1 MDQAKNLRAR
11 SFTLSRFALF
21 LLIAVLGVITI
32 ILILPDID
40 LPDTAFH
47 RNTSPLAIRAQSH
60 HAPNANADYVFSGSS
75 FDNEGRCLRAEYEG
89 RTRTQRNDDL
99 DMMQMPLRC

>member
-1 MDQAKNLRAR
+1 MDQAKNLPAR
-11 SFTLSRFALF
+11 SFLLGRSALF

-47 RNTSPLAIRAQSH
+47 RNTSPLAIREQSH
-60 HAPNANADYVFSGSS
+60 HAANSNADYVLIGSS
-75 FDNEGRCLRAEYEG
+75 FDIEGRCLRPEYEG
-89 RTRTQRNDDL
+89 CIVTQRNDDL
-99 DMMQMPLRC
+99 

>member
-11 SFTLSRFALF
+11 SFLLSRSALF

-47 RNTSPLAIRAQSH
+47 RNTSPLAIREQSH
-60 HAPNANADYVFSGSS
+60 HGANSNADYVFAGSL
-75 FDNEGRCLRAEYEG
+75 FDIEGRCLGAEYEG
-89 RTRTQRNDDL
+89 CIVTQRNDDL
-99 DMMQMPLRC
+99 VMMQMPLRC